1 MDFSSNL
8 ITPVVFCGG
17 FDLHD
22 KSEEGAERPKPF
34 QSRSGNLSL
43 FQQTLLRVTD
53 PGRFNP
59 PMIILDEPHKG
70 LVEFQMEMIGAER
83 SALVLQPPGCG
94 TAASLALAALVSGAF
109 GSEGA
114 LLALPS
120 DHRVRDPNAWLGAV
134 EHATAGARSGALL
147 AFGRRAGE
155 GDEAQAWIQ
164 RGVHLFDGAGGGV
177 VDAEVYRV
185 GKFLPEDAEKDLEA
199 LSAESD
205 CYCNSGMYLFP
216 VKSVLEDLLQHAPA
230 VLTACQQAL
239 VAGSTEGDVLTPS
252 EEKLTQSPVLTI
264 EAALFERT
272 SRGALVPTG
281 PLWTEEAGKPPLQTS
296 LEPEPQAQISPEKVV
311 LRDVSN
317 SEVQSRG
324 PLTVVAGL
332 SDVVV
337 VNTGDSVVVA
347 AKSHA
352 SALLDA
358 IGPDGAPV
366 LPENALQMLCE
377 AVRSDDETEVAVT
390 LQSLVS
396 EAEKGELEADQEPA
410 FEPEFDPGSLE
421 GALDEL
427 FKGGEEEE
435 EGDEDRALILH
446 AALDSAA

>member
-17 FDLHD
+17 MDLHHEG
-22 KSEEGAERPKPF
+22 EEGTERPKPF

-59 PMIILDEPHKG
+59 PIIIADQAHKS
-70 LVEFQMEMIGAER
+70 LVDFQMEMIGAER
-83 SALVLQPPGCG
+83 SAVLLEPLSGG

-109 GSEGA
+109 GSDGA
-114 LLALPS
+114 LLALPG
-120 DHRVRDPNAWLGAV
+120 DQRVRDPNAWLGAV
-134 EHATAGARSGALL
+134 EQAITGAHKGALL
-147 AFGRRAGE
+147 AFGRKASA

-164 RGVHLFDGAGGGV
+164 RGAHLFDEAGGGV
-177 VDAEVYRV
+177 VDAEVYRM
-185 GKFLPEDAEKDLEA
+185 GQFLPADTDKDLEA
-199 LSAESD
+199 LSEEGD

-239 VAGSTEGDVLTPS
+239 VAGSTEGDVLTPNK
-252 EEKLTQSPVLTI
+252 EKLSQCPVLSI

-281 PLWTEEAGKPPLQTS
+281 PLWTEEAAKPS
-296 LEPEPQAQISPEKVV
+296 AEDDERPEAETPRSEDNVV

-317 SEVQSRG
+317 SEILTRG

-332 SDVVV
+332 SDVIV
-337 VNTGDSVVVA
+337 VNTGESVVVA
-347 AKSHA
+347 ARSHV

-358 IGPDGAPV
+358 VGSDGAPV
-366 LPENALQMLCE
+366 LSETALRMLCE
-377 AVRSDDETEVAVT
+377 AVRSDEESEPADPTEEPVLDTSAN
-390 LQSLVS
+390 QAA
-396 EAEKGELEADQEPA
+396 AEEELA
-410 FEPEFDPGSLE
+410 FEPEINPGTLE
-421 GALDEL
+421 DALDEL
-427 FKGGEEEE
+427 FKGGEQ
-435 EGDEDRALILH
+435 EDGEVVEPELLLQ
-446 AALDSAA
+446 AAMDSAA